1 LQTALAYRERNGRQK
16 RSRQGARKGGV
27 MERFLMIGVVAAL
40 CAMGGA
46 RMLSAVAASRP
57 SEPPAAA
64 VATVESDASQLQPL
78 NSGEASIAKSS
89 DGHFW
94 ADAEVDGHPVRF
106 LIDTGATAVALTA
119 NDARNLGIDPSS
131 LQYQYTVMTANGPAK
146 AAQVKLGLVSVGRA
160 EVSDVQA
167 FVIDKGLETS
177 LLGMSYL
184 GRLTKFEATQD
195 ALVLKS

>member
-1 LQTALAYRERNGRQK
+1 M
-16 RSRQGARKGGV
+16 V
-27 MERFLMIGVVAAL
+27 RFLMIGVVAAL

-46 RMLSAVAASRP
+46 RVLTAMAAKAPGASQPAV
-57 SEPPAAA
+57 A
-64 VATVESDASQLQPL
+64 VATAAPDAAAEAEATE
-78 NSGEASIAKSS
+78 SGEASIAKST

-94 ADAEVDGHPVRF
+94 ANAEVDGHPVRF

-119 NDARNLGIDPSS
+119 DDARNLGIDPSV
-131 LQYQYTVMTANGPAK
+131 LQYQYTVMTANGPAR

-160 EVSDVQA
+160 GVSDVNA

-184 GRLTKFEATQD
+184 GRLSKFEATQD
-195 ALVLKS
+195 TLVLKS

>member
-1 LQTALAYRERNGRQK
+1 M
-16 RSRQGARKGGV
+16 V
-27 MERFLMIGVVAAL
+27 RFMMIGVVAAL

-46 RMLSAVAASRP
+46 RVLSAMAANNNTP
-57 SEPPAAA
+57 QPAVA
-64 VATVESDASQLQPL
+64 VATIASETAPAAPME
-78 NSGEASIAKSS
+78 SGEASIAKST

-94 ADAEVDGHPVRF
+94 ANAEVDGHPVRF

-119 NDARNLGIDPSS
+119 DDARTLGIDPSS

-146 AAQVKLGLVSVGRA
+146 AAQVKLGVVSVGRA
-160 EVSDVQA
+160 QVSDVDA

-184 GRLTKFEATQD
+184 GRLTRFEATPD
-195 ALVLKS
+195 ALVLRS

>member
-1 LQTALAYRERNGRQK
+1 M
-16 RSRQGARKGGV
+16 V
-27 MERFLMIGVVAAL
+27 RFLMIGVVGAL

-46 RMLSAVAASRP
+46 RMLNAVAASR
-57 SEPPAAA
+57 SGEQPAAA
-64 VATVESDASQLQPL
+64 VATVESDAPQSQPL
-78 NSGEASIAKSS
+78 ESGEASIAKSS

-106 LIDTGATAVALTA
+106 LVDTGATAIALTA
-119 NDARNLGIDPSS
+119 DDARNLGIDPSS
-131 LQYQYTVMTANGPAK
+131 LQYQYTVMTANGPAR
-146 AAQVKLGLVSVGRA
+146 AAQIKLGLVSVGRA
-160 EVSDVQA
+160 QVSDVQA

-184 GRLTKFEATQD
+184 GRLNKFEATQD

>member
-1 LQTALAYRERNGRQK
+1 M
-16 RSRQGARKGGV
+16 V
-27 MERFLMIGVVAAL
+27 RFLMIGAIAAL

-46 RMLSAVAASRP
+46 RMLTAIAANKAAP
-57 SEPPAAA
+57 PPAAA
-64 VATVESDASQLQPL
+64 VVTVLPEPSTE
-78 NSGEASIAKSS
+78 SGEASIAKST

-94 ADAEVDGHPVRF
+94 ANAEVDGHPVRF
-106 LIDTGATAVALTA
+106 LVDTGATAVALTA
-119 NDARNLGIDPSS
+119 DDARNLGIDPSS

-146 AAQVKLGLVSVGRA
+146 AAEVKLGSISVGRA
-160 EVSDVQA
+160 EVSGVDA

-184 GRLTKFEATQD
+184 GRLSKFEATQD

>member
-1 LQTALAYRERNGRQK
+1 
-16 RSRQGARKGGV
+16 
-27 MERFLMIGVVAAL
+27 
-40 CAMGGA
+40 MGGA
-46 RMLSAVAASRP
+46 RMLNAVAASRP
-57 SEPPAAA
+57 SEQPAVA
-64 VATVESDASQLQPL
+64 VATVAPDAAQAPALV
-78 NSGEASIAKSS
+78 SGEASIAKSS

-94 ADAEVDGHPVRF
+94 AEAEVDGHPVRF
-106 LIDTGATAVALTA
+106 LVDTGATAVALTA
-119 NDARNLGIDPSS
+119 DDARNLVIDPSS
-131 LQYQYTVMTANGPAK
+131 LQYQYTVMTANGPAR
-146 AAQVKLGLVSVGRA
+146 AAQVRLGLVSVGRA

>member
-1 LQTALAYRERNGRQK
+1 MVRFMLI
-16 RSRQGARKGGV
+16 GA
-27 MERFLMIGVVAAL
+27 VAAL

-46 RMLSAVAASRP
+46 RVLTAMAANNGAPQPAV
-57 SEPPAAA
+57 A
-64 VATVESDASQLQPL
+64 VATVAPDATPAPVLE
-78 NSGEASIAKSS
+78 SGEASIAKST

-94 ADAEVDGHPVRF
+94 ANAEVDGHPVRF

-119 NDARNLGIDPSS
+119 DDARNLGIDPSS

-146 AAQVKLGLVSVGRA
+146 AAQVKLGVVSVGRA
-160 EVSDVQA
+160 QVSGVDA

-184 GRLTKFEATQD
+184 GRLARFEATPD
-195 ALVLKS
+195 ALVLRS